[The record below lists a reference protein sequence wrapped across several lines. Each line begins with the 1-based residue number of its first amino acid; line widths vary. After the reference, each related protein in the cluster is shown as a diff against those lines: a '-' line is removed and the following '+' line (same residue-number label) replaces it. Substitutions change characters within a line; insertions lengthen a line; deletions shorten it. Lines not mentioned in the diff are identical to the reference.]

1 MSMLVQ
7 GVWGTPLPSDI
18 QSTLLISRTVRWED
32 VPKID
37 DRPVAF
43 VAAGSHGVWS
53 TPGHHVYAD
62 VSQPLVSF
70 YVHSAHK
77 QLLNVIKLIDE
88 TDDKGPIWDTKS
100 HVIPIQWWH
109 SPSNGSRIQHSGPL
123 AWMNFRGRWGNLGDR
138 GWLNKI
144 LPASYVVDA
153 PTGPNRDFRGA
164 MDVSSISIHGLPLMI
179 SALSD
184 K

>member
-1 MSMLVQ
+1 MQ
-7 GVWGTPLPSDI
+7 
-18 QSTLLISRTVRWED
+18 LISRTVRWED

-62 VSQPLVSF
+62 VSQPLVPW
-70 YVHSAHK
+70 YVYSAHK

>member
-62 VSQPLVSF
+62 VSQPLVPWC
-70 YVHSAHK
+70 VHGAHK
-77 QLLNVIKLIDE
+77 
-88 TDDKGPIWDTKS
+88 
-100 HVIPIQWWH
+100 
-109 SPSNGSRIQHSGPL
+109 
-123 AWMNFRGRWGNLGDR
+123 
-138 GWLNKI
+138 
-144 LPASYVVDA
+144 
-153 PTGPNRDFRGA
+153 
-164 MDVSSISIHGLPLMI
+164 
-179 SALSD
+179 
-184 K
+184 